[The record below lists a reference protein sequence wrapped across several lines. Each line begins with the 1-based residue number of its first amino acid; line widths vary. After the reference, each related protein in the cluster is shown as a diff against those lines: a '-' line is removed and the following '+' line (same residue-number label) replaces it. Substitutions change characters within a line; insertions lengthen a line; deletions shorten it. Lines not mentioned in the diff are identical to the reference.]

1 MESQL
6 HLKRVQPSFC
16 PFCTSVVAKG
26 GSDRSLGAKPKLWSK
41 IQLVENLSTKLEEST
56 GVYHLLYGFS
66 VIVACGFICQ
76 VSRPLCF
83 TSVRGACGLNES
95 ALL

>member
-1 MESQL
+1 MQSL
-6 HLKRVQPSFC
+6 SFGQK
-16 PFCTSVVAKG
+16 F
-26 GSDRSLGAKPKLWSK
+26 
-41 IQLVENLSTKLEEST
+41 QLVENLSTKLEEST
-56 GVYHLLYGFS
+56 GVYHLLNLLYGFS

-95 ALL
+95 ALLYWVNGNRSDLSR